1 MIRLLLADDSD
12 VIKFGLH
19 ALIDNEPDIE
29 VIGMAPDGG
38 VAVDIAV
45 ADAPDVVLMD
55 LSMPILDGVSA
66 TGEIRRAAPTVRVLV
81 LTCSSHVSIVREV
94 FAAGAQGYVLKEA
107 APAALLDAIRAVYR
121 GESPMT
127 PVIREML
134 DA

>member
-1 MIRLLLADDSD
+1 MIRLLVADDSD
-12 VIKFGLH
+12 VIRFGLH

-29 VIGMAPDGG
+29 VVGMAPDGA
-38 VAVDIAV
+38 VAVEIAV

-66 TGEIRRAAPTVRVLV
+66 TREIRRVAPTVRVLV
-81 LTCSSHVSIVREV
+81 LTSSSHESIVREV

-107 APAALLDAIRAVYR
+107 EPTALLDAIRAVYR